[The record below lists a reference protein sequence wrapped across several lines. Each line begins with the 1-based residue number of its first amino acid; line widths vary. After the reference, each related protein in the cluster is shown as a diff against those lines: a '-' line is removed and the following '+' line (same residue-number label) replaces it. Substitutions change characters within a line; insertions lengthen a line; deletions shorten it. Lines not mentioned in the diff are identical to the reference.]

1 MRGWDCQGEKK
12 SKMRRRRLRKGQE
25 MVHLE
30 DYEFPSWV
38 HGQGGR
44 PLYSVS
50 MEPDLPSGVHLT
62 QQKVG

>member
-1 MRGWDCQGEKK
+1 MGLPGGKKEQSEKK
-12 SKMRRRRLRKGQE
+12 KAEEGQE
-25 MVHLE
+25 VVHLGG
-30 DYEFPSWV
+30 YEFPSWV
-38 HGQGGR
+38 CGQGGL

>member
-1 MRGWDCQGEKK
+1 MGLPGGKKEQSEKK
-12 SKMRRRRLRKGQE
+12 AEEGQE
-25 MVHLE
+25 VVHLE
-30 DYEFPSWV
+30 GYEFPPWV
-38 HGQGGR
+38 HGQSGL